1 MKRQGCGTGT
11 SKADL
16 GSGRTRIKTMPGFSL
31 IELLIVMALLSIVA
45 AISVPM
51 LNRYATNADLKTAA
65 RTVAADLAATKQA
78 AVEENLDVYR
88 MTFSVASN
96 QYALSRTDTGLTLW
110 TKTASSFGNG
120 ITISAVDF
128 GGGAVVS
135 FQKRGTLTA
144 GTATLQNNRGST
156 AVVTT
161 NITGRTYV
169 SFALQ

>member
-1 MKRQGCGTGT
+1 MKRQGGGTVT
-11 SKADL
+11 STADP
-16 GSGRTRIKTMPGFSL
+16 GPEKIRINTMPGFTL
-31 IELLIVMALLSIVA
+31 IELLIVIALLSIVA

-51 LNRYATNADLKTAA
+51 LNRYATNVDLKTAA
-65 RTVAADLAATKQA
+65 RTVAADLAAAKQA

-88 MTFSVASN
+88 ITFSVDSN
-96 QYALSRTDTGLTLW
+96 QYTLSRTDTGVTLW
-110 TKTASSFGNG
+110 TKIFSSFGNG
-120 ITISAVDF
+120 VAISAVDF

-169 SFALQ
+169 AFSLQ